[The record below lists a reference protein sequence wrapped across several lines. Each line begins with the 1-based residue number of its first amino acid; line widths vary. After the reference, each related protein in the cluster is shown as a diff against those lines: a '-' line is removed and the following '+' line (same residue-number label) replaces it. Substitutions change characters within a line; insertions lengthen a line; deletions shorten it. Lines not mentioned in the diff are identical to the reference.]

1 MPCTPSWK
9 PRRDTDEGLW
19 SCPGRRGY
27 RMSSCLGSKWRS
39 ERLRAAHWD
48 GGWGMGDGGWGLG
61 KSFSHCPVGL
71 TFCLGSCFSP
81 LPWLQESVTAK
92 TA

>member
-48 GGWGMGDGGWGLG
+48 GGWGMGDGGWGNHL
-61 KSFSHCPVGL
+61 VIVL
-71 TFCLGSCFSP
+71 
-81 LPWLQESVTAK
+81 WA
-92 TA
+92 